1 MKIRLL
7 TALALLVFMT
17 QSGCAHEEPE
27 PAPQEEPVSSAEPAP
42 AETAVPEPEDFSAFA
57 GTWHTESGLREITI
71 YENGA

>member
-17 QSGCAHEEPE
+17 QSGCAHKEPE

-42 AETAVPEPEDFSAFA
+42 AETAVPEPEEKGDVYRFCLA
-57 GTWHTESGLREITI
+57 G
-71 YENGA
+71 